1 MRASAYPL
9 VDADEAAALVL
20 ENTPVLGVE
29 RVALAHCVGRVLAE
43 DLVAPASLPAF
54 PSSAVDGY
62 AVRAAD
68 AGKPLRVLGE
78 SAAGRPFAGT
88 VEPGTAARILTGGVL
103 PDGADSVVMVEDV
116 RFDGEAVI
124 PPAPLRPGTNFHRPG
139 ADLRV
144 GERVASAGI
153 QMGAA
158 ELGLAAALGFPRL
171 PVHRR
176 PRVALMS
183 TGDELVEVGGEPG
196 RGKIVDANRGE
207 ALAALAEAGAGVR
220 RPAASDP
227 ALAPRLRRHGDRR
240 SHRIST
246 GDAAPRGGRA
256 GRRHDRFAILI
267 PSDVAGG
274 SARPRARPAGRSRHQ
289 GRIDGRRDDPVPTVS
304 APRPAGASR
313 LPRGRQP
320 GCRAQLA
327 WRCRRSASPCP

>member
-9 VDADEAAALVL
+9 VDADEAAALVI

-43 DLVAPASLPAF
+43 DLLAPASLPAF

-88 VEPGTAARILTGGVL
+88 IEPGTAARILTGGVL
-103 PDGADSVVMVEDV
+103 PDGADCVVMVEDV

-124 PPAPLRPGTNFHRPG
+124 PPAPLRPGANFHRPG
-139 ADLRV
+139 ADLRE
-144 GERVASAGI
+144 GERVAAAGT

-176 PRVALMS
+176 PRVARHCTHRS
-183 TGDELVEVGGEPG
+183 GE
-196 RGKIVDANRGE
+196 
-207 ALAALAEAGAGVR
+207 AEAGKAVHICNR
-220 RPAASDP
+220 VS
-227 ALAPRLRRHGDRR
+227 
-240 SHRIST
+240 
-246 GDAAPRGGRA
+246 
-256 GRRHDRFAILI
+256 
-267 PSDVAGG
+267 G
-274 SARPRARPAGRSRHQ
+274 S
-289 GRIDGRRDDPVPTVS
+289 
-304 APRPAGASR
+304 
-313 LPRGRQP
+313 P
-320 GCRAQLA
+320 G
-327 WRCRRSASPCP
+327 